1 MPSSYGLIVFD
12 WDGTLM
18 DSTAVITR
26 AIQAACGDLGL
37 PVPSDTAA
45 SYVIGLGLG
54 DALRHAA
61 PTLDPRDY
69 DRLALAYRRHY
80 FAHDGDL
87 TLFPGVLDML
97 LALKAAGHRLAVAT
111 GKSRQGLNRALEHAE
126 LRDLFDATR
135 TADETTPK
143 PHPAMLQE
151 IMEQLGDEPDR
162 TLMVGDTT
170 HDLLMARNAG
180 TAAVAVAY
188 GAHEAQELA
197 RMQPVFLADSVPDLQ
212 RFLLGG

>member
-1 MPSSYGLIVFD
+1 MPSSYALIVFD

-18 DSTAVITR
+18 DSTAAITR
-26 AIQAACGDLGL
+26 SIQAACKDLEL
-37 PVPSDTAA
+37 PVPSDVDA
-45 SYVIGLGLG
+45 SYVIGLGLS

-61 PTLDPRDY
+61 PALDPRDY
-69 DRLALAYRRHY
+69 DRLAQAYRRHY
-80 FAHDGDL
+80 FAHDRDL
-87 TLFPGVLDML
+87 TLFPGALDML
-97 LALKAAGHRLAVAT
+97 LALKAAGYRLAVAT

-126 LRDLFDATR
+126 LRNLFDATR

-151 IMEQLGDEPDR
+151 IMEELGGEPER

-180 TAAVAVAY
+180 TAGVAVAY
-188 GAHEAQELA
+188 GAHDAQALA
-197 RMQPVFLADSVPDLQ
+197 EMQPVFLADSVFDLQ
-212 RFLLGG
+212 RFLLGA

>member
-1 MPSSYGLIVFD
+1 MPSSYALIVFD

-26 AIQAACGDLGL
+26 SIQAACKDLGQ
-37 PVPSDTAA
+37 PVPSDVDA

-61 PTLDPRDY
+61 PALDPREY
-69 DRLALAYRRHY
+69 DHLAQAYRRHY
-80 FAHDGDL
+80 FAHDSDL
-87 TLFPGVLDML
+87 TLFPGALDML

-111 GKSRQGLNRALEHAE
+111 GKSRQGLNRALGYAE
-126 LRDLFDATR
+126 LRNMFDTTR

-151 IMEQLGDEPDR
+151 IMEELGDEPER

-188 GAHEAQELA
+188 GAHEAQALA
-197 RMQPVFLADSVPDLQ
+197 QMQPVFLADSVFDLQ
-212 RFLLGG
+212 RFLLGT